1 MMQFNLNQHL
11 IYNLN
16 LFLKLS
22 PKIRRLILV
31 VLDTFCVFNSILLS
45 FLFTTTR
52 LQDTFFVYS
61 QRYIWIFPATLI
73 LSIIIFTK
81 TGQYKGLTRFVGS
94 IDAYSILFRNFL
106 LVILVFTFGLIF
118 NLNIPHLSLFIL
130 IWLLSTS
137 FITFLRFSLKD
148 ILLKISPNV
157 TKNSKPV
164 AIYGAG
170 EAGAQLCD
178 ALQRAQNHKVVY
190 FLDDNALL
198 WGRSIMGIKI
208 YPPNKLP
215 EISHKIEQILLA
227 IPSLSMQRRR
237 ILLKKLCKMKISVLE
252 IPSLNNLTIG
262 KASIDNLLPINVEDL
277 LGRSTILPCQELLG
291 PGIYGVTICVTGAG
305 GSIGSELCTEI
316 LKLRP
321 RKIVIIDH
329 CEYSLYSIEQ
339 RLIKLTNESSI
350 SIISILGSC
359 TDSNLIKKVFKDN
372 DVEIVFHAAAYKHV
386 PLVEKNPIVGII
398 NNVLSTRIVCQESL
412 RNGIKKF
419 ILISTDKAVR
429 PTNVMGA
436 TKRLSELIV
445 QGYALDQKTN
455 KINSNE
461 TLFSMVRFGNVLGSS
476 GSVVPRFEKQ
486 IANGGPITL
495 THEKVVRYFMTIK
508 EAAQL
513 VIQSSVLSEGGD
525 VFLLDMGEPILIK
538 ELAMQM
544 INLSGLTIKDKDN
557 PNGDIEII
565 CTGLRPGEKLYEELL
580 IEDNSV
586 STIHP
591 LIFRAHENYINTNIL
606 WPTLDKLE
614 KHINSKE
621 DKESIKIVKKLI
633 PEWKSLDNENK

>member
-1 MMQFNLNQHL
+1 MMQFRFSQEL
-11 IYNLN
+11 IYFLN

-31 VLDTFCVFNSILLS
+31 LLDNFCLFTSIFLS

-52 LQDTFFVYS
+52 LQDTFFIYS
-61 QRYIWIFPATLI
+61 QRYLWIFPAALI
-73 LSIIIFTK
+73 FSLIIFTK

-94 IDAYSILFRNFL
+94 IDAYAILLRNL
-106 LVILVFTFGLIF
+106 LVIFAVLGFGFIF
-118 NLNIPHLSLFIL
+118 NQNIPHLSLFVL

-137 FITFLRFSLKD
+137 FLTFLRFSLKD
-148 ILLKISPNV
+148 ILLKISLN
-157 TKNSKPV
+157 KNKIIKPI

-178 ALQRAQNHKVVY
+178 ALHRAQNHKVV
-190 FLDDNALL
+190 FFIDDNSLL

-208 YPPNKLP
+208 YPP
-215 EISHKIEQILLA
+215 HKIPEFSYKVEQILLA
-227 IPSLSMQRRR
+227 IPSLSSQKRRL
-237 ILLKKLCKMKISVLE
+237 LLKRLCKWKISVLE
-252 IPSLNNLTIG
+252 IPSLNNLTLG
-262 KASIDNLLPINVEDL
+262 KASIDNLLPIKVEDL
-277 LGRSTILPCQELLG
+277 LGRSTVLPCQELLG
-291 PGIYGVTICVTGAG
+291 PGIYGSNVCITGAG
-305 GSIGSELCTEI
+305 GSIGSELCVEI

-321 RKIVIIDH
+321 KKIIIIDH

-339 RLIKLTNESSI
+339 KLNNLLDKSSI
-350 SIISILGSC
+350 SIISVLGSC
-359 TDSNLIKKVFKDN
+359 TESKLINKVFKEN
-372 DVEIVFHAAAYKHV
+372 KVEIVFHAAAYKHV

-398 NNVLSTRIVCQESL
+398 NNVLSTRILCQESL
-412 RNGIKKF
+412 NNGINKF

-445 QGYALDQKTN
+445 QGYALDQKII
-455 KINSNE
+455 KSNSKSDI

-476 GSVVPRFEKQ
+476 GSVVPRFERQ

-513 VIQSSVLSEGGD
+513 VIQSSVLSDGGD

-538 ELAMQM
+538 DLAMQM
-544 INLSGLTIKDKDN
+544 INLSGLTIKDKEN
-557 PNGDIEII
+557 PKGDIEII

-580 IEDNSV
+580 IEDNST

-591 LIFRAHENYINTNIL
+591 LIYRAQENFINPSIL
-606 WPTLDKLE
+606 WPTLNKLE
-614 KHINSKE
+614 NHISKKE
-621 DKESIKIVKKLI
+621 DREAINILKDLI
-633 PEWKSLDNENK
+633 PEWTSS

>member
-1 MMQFNLNQHL
+1 MMQLKFNKEL
-11 IYNLN
+11 IYFFN
-16 LFLKLS
+16 LFLRLS

-31 VLDTFCVFNSILLS
+31 ILDIFCLFNSIFLS

-61 QRYIWIFPATLI
+61 QRYLWIFPAALI
-73 LSIIIFTK
+73 FSLIIFIK

-94 IDAYSILFRNFL
+94 IDAYAILLRNLL
-106 LVILVFTFGLIF
+106 LVFSVLGFGLIF
-118 NLNIPHLSLFIL
+118 NQNIPHLSLFVL

-137 FITFLRFSLKD
+137 FLTFLRFSLKD
-148 ILLKISPNV
+148 ILLKISIN
-157 TKNSKPV
+157 KKKISKPI

-178 ALQRAQNHKVVY
+178 ALQRAQNYKVVF
-190 FLDDNALL
+190 FLDDNSLL

-208 YPPNKLP
+208 YPPHKLP
-215 EISHKIEQILLA
+215 EVSYKIEQILLA
-227 IPSLSMQRRR
+227 IPSLSSQRRR
-237 ILLKKLCKMKISVLE
+237 ILLKKLCKWKISVLE
-252 IPSLNNLTIG
+252 IPSLNNLTLG
-262 KASIDNLLPINVEDL
+262 KAAIDNLLPIKVEDL
-277 LGRSTILPCQELLG
+277 LG
-291 PGIYGVTICVTGAG
+291 IYGSNVCVTGAG
-305 GSIGSELCTEI
+305 GSIGSELCAEI

-321 RKIVIIDH
+321 KKIIIIDH

-339 RLIKLTNESSI
+339 KLNNLLDKSSI

-359 TDSNLIKKVFKDN
+359 TESNLINKVFKEN
-372 DVEIVFHAAAYKHV
+372 NVEIVFHAAAYKHV

-412 RNGIKKF
+412 NNGVNKF

-429 PTNVMGA
+429 PSNVMGA

-445 QGYALDQKTN
+445 QGYALDQNNIKP
-455 KINSNE
+455 NSKSDK

-476 GSVVPRFEKQ
+476 GSVVPRFERQ

-513 VIQSSVLSEGGD
+513 VIQSSVLSDGGD

-538 ELAMQM
+538 DLAMQM
-544 INLSGLTIKDKDN
+544 INLSGLTIKDKEN
-557 PNGDIEII
+557 PKGDIEII
-565 CTGLRPGEKLYEELL
+565 CTGLRAGEKLYEELL
-580 IEDNSV
+580 IEDNSI

-591 LIFRAHENYINTNIL
+591 LIYRAHENFINTSVL
-606 WPTLDKLE
+606 WPILNKLE
-614 KHINSKE
+614 NHINSKE
-621 DKESIKIVKKLI
+621 DKEAINILKELI
-633 PEWKSLDNENK
+633 PEWTSS

>member
-1 MMQFNLNQHL
+1 MQLKLNQKS
-11 IYNLN
+11 IYFFN

-22 PKIRRLILV
+22 PRSRRLILV
-31 VLDTFCVFNSILLS
+31 ILDIFCLFNSIFLS

-61 QRYIWIFPATLI
+61 QRYIWIFPVTLI
-73 LSIIIFTK
+73 FSLIIFTI

-94 IDAYSILFRNFL
+94 IDAYSILFRNLL
-106 LVILVFTFGLIF
+106 LVFLVFAFGLIF
-118 NLNIPHLSLFIL
+118 DQNIPHLSLFIL

-148 ILLKISPNV
+148 ILLKISPKV
-157 TKNSKPV
+157 SKNIKPI

-178 ALQRAQNHKVVY
+178 ALCRAQNHKVIY
-190 FLDDNALL
+190 FIDDNSLL

-208 YPPNKLP
+208 YPPHKLP

-227 IPSLSMQRRR
+227 IPSISSERRR
-237 ILLKKLCKMKISVLE
+237 VLLKKLCRLKISVLE
-252 IPSLNNLTIG
+252 IPSLNNLTLG
-262 KASIDNLLPINVEDL
+262 KVSIDNLLPIKVEDL
-277 LGRSTILPCQELLG
+277 LGRSTVLPCQELLG
-291 PGIYGVTICVTGAG
+291 PGIYGSTVCVTGAG
-305 GSIGSELCTEI
+305 GSIGSELCAEI

-321 RKIVIIDH
+321 KKIIIIDH

-339 RLIKLTNESSI
+339 RLNNLNYQSSI

-359 TDSNLIKKVFKDN
+359 TDSNLINTVFKKN
-372 DVEIVFHAAAYKHV
+372 NVEIVFHAAAYKHV
-386 PLVEKNPIVGII
+386 PLVEKNPVVGII
-398 NNVLSTRIVCQESL
+398 NNVLSTRIVCQSSL
-412 RNGIKKF
+412 NNSVKKF

-429 PTNVMGA
+429 PSNVMGA

-445 QGYALDQKTN
+445 QGYALDQKTIDKNLKLN
-455 KINSNE
+455 K

-486 IANGGPITL
+486 ISDGGPITL

-538 ELAMQM
+538 DLAMQM
-544 INLSGLTIKDKDN
+544 INLSGLTIKDKEN

-580 IEDNSV
+580 IEDKSI

-591 LIFRAHENYINTNIL
+591 LIFRAHESFICTSIL
-606 WPTLDKLE
+606 WPILNKLE
-614 KHINSKE
+614 KHIIEKE
-621 DKESIKIVKKLI
+621 YKEAIEILKELI
-633 PEWKSLDNENK
+633 PEWTSS

>member
-1 MMQFNLNQHL
+1 MMQLTLNKKL
-11 IYNLN
+11 IYLLN

-22 PKIRRLILV
+22 PRIRRLILV
-31 VLDTFCVFNSILLS
+31 LLDIFCLFNSILLS

-61 QRYIWIFPATLI
+61 QRYIWILPATLI
-73 LSIIIFTK
+73 FSLIIFTK

-94 IDAYSILFRNFL
+94 IDAYSILFRNLL
-106 LVILVFTFGLIF
+106 LVFLVFTFGLIF
-118 NLNIPHLSLFIL
+118 NFNIPHLSLFIL

-148 ILLKISPNV
+148 ILLKISPKI
-157 TKNSKPV
+157 TKNSKPI

-178 ALQRAQNHKVVY
+178 ALQRAQNHKVIY

-215 EISHKIEQILLA
+215 ELSGKIEQILLA
-227 IPSLSMQRRR
+227 IPSLSSQRRR
-237 ILLKKLCKMKISVLE
+237 ILLKQLCKWKISVLE
-252 IPSLNNLTIG
+252 IPSLNNLTLG
-262 KASIDNLLPINVEDL
+262 KASIDNLLPIKVEDL
-277 LGRSTILPCQELLG
+277 LGRSTVLPCQELLG
-291 PGIYGVTICVTGAG
+291 PGIYGSTVCITGAG

-321 RKIVIIDH
+321 KKIVIIDH

-339 RLIKLTNESSI
+339 RLIKLTDQSSI
-350 SIISILGSC
+350 SIVSILGSC
-359 TDSNLIKKVFKDN
+359 TDSNLINKVFKDN
-372 DVEIVFHAAAYKHV
+372 YVEIVFHAAAYKHV

-412 RNGIKKF
+412 NNNIKKF

-429 PTNVMGA
+429 PSNVMGA

-445 QGYALDQKTN
+445 QGYALDQKTSKN
-455 KINSNE
+455 NSNE

-476 GSVVPRFEKQ
+476 GSVVPHFEQQ

-538 ELAMQM
+538 DLAMQM
-544 INLSGLTIKDKDN
+544 INLSGLTIKDRDN
-557 PNGDIEII
+557 PKGDIEII

-580 IEDNSV
+580 IENNSI

-591 LIFRAHENYINTNIL
+591 LIFRAHENCINTNIL
-606 WPTLDKLE
+606 WPTLNKLE
-614 KHINSKE
+614 KNIIAKD
-621 DKESIKIVKKLI
+621 DKESIKILKELI
-633 PEWKSLDNENK
+633 PEWKSS

>member
-1 MMQFNLNQHL
+1 MMQYNFNQKL

-22 PKIRRLILV
+22 PRIRRLILV
-31 VLDTFCVFNSILLS
+31 VLDIFCLFNSIFLS
-45 FLFTTTR
+45 FLFTTTW

-61 QRYIWIFPATLI
+61 QRYIWIVPATLI
-73 LSIIIFTK
+73 FSILIFIK

-94 IDAYSILFRNFL
+94 IDAYSILLRNLL
-106 LVILVFTFGLIF
+106 LVILVFSFGLIF
-118 NLNIPHLSLFIL
+118 NQNIPHLSLFIL

-148 ILLKISPNV
+148 ILLKISTKV

-198 WGRSIMGIKI
+198 WGRSIMGVKI

-227 IPSLSMQRRR
+227 IPSLSIKRRR
-237 ILLKKLCKMKISVLE
+237 FLLKKFCKMKISVLE

-262 KASIDNLLPINVEDL
+262 KASIDNLLPIKVEDL

-291 PGIYGVTICVTGAG
+291 PGIYGSTICVTGAG
-305 GSIGSELCTEI
+305 GSIGSQLCTEI

-321 RKIVIIDH
+321 KKIVIIDH

-339 RLIKLTNESSI
+339 RLIKLTDQSSI
-350 SIISILGSC
+350 AIISILGSC

-372 DVEIVFHAAAYKHV
+372 DIEIVFHAAAYKHV

-398 NNVLSTRIVCQESL
+398 NNVLSTRNICQESL
-412 RNGIKKF
+412 NNGIKKF

-429 PTNVMGA
+429 PSNVMGA

-445 QGYALDQKTN
+445 QGYALDQKTST
-455 KINSNE
+455 INSNQ

-495 THEKVVRYFMTIK
+495 THEKVLRYFMTIK

-538 ELAMQM
+538 DLAMQM

-557 PNGDIEII
+557 PKGDIEII

-591 LIFRAHENYINTNIL
+591 LIFRANENYINTNIL

-614 KHINSKE
+614 KHIILKE
-621 DKESIKIVKKLI
+621 DKESIKIVKELI
-633 PEWKSLDNENK
+633 PEWKNY

>member
-1 MMQFNLNQHL
+1 MQLKFNQEL
-11 IYNLN
+11 IYFLN

-31 VLDTFCVFNSILLS
+31 ILDIFCLFNSIFLS
-45 FLFTTTR
+45 FLLTTTR
-52 LQDTFFVYS
+52 LQDTFIDYS

-73 LSIIIFTK
+73 FSLIIFKK

-94 IDAYSILFRNFL
+94 IDAYSILLRNLL
-106 LVILVFTFGLIF
+106 LVFLVFAFGFIF

-130 IWLLSTS
+130 IWLLSTG

-148 ILLKISPNV
+148 ILLKISTNV
-157 TKNSKPV
+157 SRNSKPI

-190 FLDDNALL
+190 FIDDNALL

-208 YPPNKLP
+208 YPPSKLP

-227 IPSLSMQRRR
+227 IPSLSNQKRRL
-237 ILLKKLCKMKISVLE
+237 ILNKLCRWKISVLE
-252 IPSLNNLTIG
+252 IPSLNNLTLG
-262 KASIDNLLPINVEDL
+262 KASIDNLLPIKVEDL
-277 LGRSTILPCQELLG
+277 LGRSTVLPCQELLG
-291 PGIYGVTICVTGAG
+291 PGIYSSNVCVTGAG
-305 GSIGSELCTEI
+305 GSIGSELCEEI

-321 RKIVIIDH
+321 KKIIIIDH

-339 RLIKLTNESSI
+339 KLNNLLDKSSI

-359 TDSNLIKKVFKDN
+359 TDSNLINKVFKEN
-372 DVEIVFHAAAYKHV
+372 NVEIVFHTAAYKHV

-398 NNVLSTRIVCQESL
+398 NNVLSTRVVCQESL
-412 RNGIKKF
+412 NNGVNKF

-429 PTNVMGA
+429 PSNVMGA

-445 QGYALDQKTN
+445 QGYALDQKN
-455 KINSNE
+455 INPNSKSDK

-476 GSVVPRFEKQ
+476 GSVVPRFERQ

-513 VIQSSVLSEGGD
+513 VIQTSVLSDGGD

-538 ELAMQM
+538 DLAMQM
-544 INLSGLTIKDKDN
+544 INISGLTIKDKEN
-557 PNGDIEII
+557 PKGDIEII

-580 IEDNSV
+580 IEDNSI

-591 LIFRAHENYINTNIL
+591 LIYRAHENFINTSIL
-606 WPTLDKLE
+606 WPILNKLE
-614 KHINSKE
+614 NHINRKE
-621 DKESIKIVKKLI
+621 DKEAIKILKELI
-633 PEWKSLDNENK
+633 PEWTSS